1 MKRKQFLHQCG
12 AACAGGTLL
21 AAWLQSC
28 STQKAFPVSYSN
40 SQLIVPIAS
49 FYTERKGEK
58 KWKRFVVI
66 SHDKTAFPILAF
78 RNKETDFKAIL
89 LRCTHQGN
97 ELNVYGDIITCSAH
111 GSEFGLS
118 GEVLQGPA
126 ESKLQSLKVTANN
139 LNIYIHIP

>member
-12 AACAGGTLL
+12 AACTGGILL
-21 AAWLQSC
+21 AAWVQSC
-28 STQKAFPVSYSN
+28 STQKSLPVLYKN

-49 FYTERKGEK
+49 FYTEHNGAK
-58 KWKRFVVI
+58 KWKRSVI
-66 SHDKTAFPILAF
+66 IRHEKTAFPIVVF
-78 RNKETDFKAIL
+78 RHKETDYKAIL

-126 ESKLQSLKVTANN
+126 ESKLQAFKVTADD
-139 LNIYIHIP
+139 LNIYIHIS